1 MAILQTLQPT
11 VDVQPGQRYR
21 GTDPTSPLST
31 SELVVDR
38 LVRDELG
45 MLHVVLL
52 DLDGREISLFA
63 EQFEAAVVAGY
74 LVADDLPVRAWA

>member
-1 MAILQTLQPT
+1 MAVQTLHAIPT
-11 VDVQPGQRYR
+11 IQPGTRYR
-21 GTDPTSPLST
+21 AADPTSPIAT

-45 MLHVVLL
+45 MLHIVLA

-63 EQFEAAVVAGY
+63 EQFEAAVAAGF
-74 LVADDLPVRAWA
+74 LAPMLDPVRSYA

>member
-1 MAILQTLQPT
+1 VAVQILHPT

-21 GTDPTSPLST
+21 GTDPTSPLPT

-45 MLHVVLL
+45 MLHIVLL
-52 DLDGREISLFA
+52 DLDRREISLFA
-63 EQFEAAVVAGY
+63 EQFEAAVAAGY
-74 LVADDLPVRAWA
+74 LVAGDLPVRTWA